1 MVAEVDLFRGLR
13 AGWGMLL
20 IAAPSETLRA
30 VAGTAPHPVA
40 RQVARLLGAREL
52 AQAFLIKN
60 QRRAR
65 IGSAVD
71 GLHAASMMA
80 LAVSQP
86 KWRRLAFTSAAIA
99 SAFGAT
105 TWINASQGREALR

>member
-52 AQAFLIKN
+52 AQAFLINN
-60 QRRAR
+60 QRRAM

-71 GLHAASMMA
+71 ELHAASMVA

-86 KWRRLAFTSAAIA
+86 KWRRLALASAAIA
-99 SAFGAT
+99 GAFGAT
-105 TWINASQGREALR
+105 TWINARRRGDPLR